1 MNLNKRKLV
10 MSGANTF
17 NNKGYQR
24 RVNES
29 V

>member
-1 MNLNKRKLV
+1 MNLNKRKLM
-10 MSGANTF
+10 MSGASTF

>member
-1 MNLNKRKLV
+1 MDINNRKLM
-10 MSGANTF
+10 MSGADTF
-17 NNKGYQR
+17 NNKGYQG

>member
-1 MNLNKRKLV
+1 MNLYNRELM